1 MNELFREEYTKA
13 EEKLYNKGYYVSN
26 MVYDSNHYEVAD
38 RDGKVL
44 IDNLSLSQLCQLSE
58 ML

>member
-26 MVYDSNHYEVAD
+26 MVYDSNCYEVAD
-38 RDGKVL
+38 GNGKVL

>member
-13 EEKLYNKGYYVSN
+13 EEKLYNKGYYISN
-26 MVYDSNHYEVAD
+26 MVYDSNSYEIAD
-38 RDGKVL
+38 RNGKTL
-44 IDNLSLSQLCQLSE
+44 IDYLSLSQLCQLAE